1 MKHKLK
7 FLVVSSNFYPDITKR
22 LLDEAI
28 LIFKTHNIN
37 YVHYT
42 INGSLE
48 IPTKITIELEKKKYD
63 AALAIGC
70 IVKGKTDH
78 YDFICKSVTHALLA
92 LSIDKKIP
100 ITNSILMC
108 MNKDQAIKRSSKK
121 VNRAREAVLAA
132 LSVINK

>member
-1 MKHKLK
+1 MKNKLK
-7 FLVVSSNFYPDITKR
+7 FLVVTSNFYPDITKR

-28 LIFKTHNIN
+28 LTFKAHNIDH
-37 YVHYT
+37 VHYK

-48 IPTKITIELEKKKYD
+48 IPTKISIELEKKKYD

-70 IVKGKTDH
+70 IIKGETDH
-78 YDFICKSVTHALLA
+78 YDFICKSVTHALLS

-108 MNKDQAIKRSSKK
+108 INKEQAVKRSSKK

-132 LSVINK
+132 LSLINK